1 MPPKK
6 VIFVCNTKNTFI
18 TNDIILLEGMGY
30 KVFLI
35 YSPAYK
41 DPFRFLLNRIREF
54 FLCFS
59 LIPKADALFS
69 WFNDYHTT
77 IPLAIS
83 RIFKK
88 PFITIVGGYD
98 AVANDSL
105 KYGLFLNKNIRRA
118 LGVWNYKKTN
128 EIWVVNKS
136 LSEGCSF
143 ANKDS
148 ETISGIRNFIPD
160 LNTPIFEVP
169 TAYDFNFWKNNEIK
183 KQKTILTVA
192 NITDKRT
199 FERKGIPLFLYLA
212 EQLPDFKFTLAGM
225 KYQLKTNSFPRN
237 IKILGKQ
244 NGQQLKSLYGV
255 NKYYFQ
261 GSKIEGLPNVLC
273 EAMLCEC
280 IPLGNKVFGIPYA
293 IGDTGIIFEGFND
306 IQKVLEFL
314 NNNKKDGLKARK
326 QIIKKFSKNRRA
338 AQFKRVLKTY

>member
-1 MPPKK
+1 MTSKK
-6 VIFVCNTKNTFI
+6 VIIFCNIKNTFI
-18 TNDIILLEGMGY
+18 TNDIYLLEEMGY

-41 DPFRFLLNRIREF
+41 DPFRFLLNRFREF
-54 FLCFS
+54 FLCLF
-59 LIPKADALFS
+59 LIPKANALFS

-98 AVANDSL
+98 AVANNSL

-143 ANKDS
+143 AKKDS
-148 ETISGIRNFIPD
+148 ETISGIKNFIPD

-183 KQKTILTVA
+183 IQKTILTVA
-192 NITDKRT
+192 NITDK
-199 FERKGIPLFLYLA
+199 
-212 EQLPDFKFTLAGM
+212 
-225 KYQLKTNSFPRN
+225 
-237 IKILGKQ
+237 
-244 NGQQLKSLYGV
+244 
-255 NKYYFQ
+255 
-261 GSKIEGLPNVLC
+261 
-273 EAMLCEC
+273 
-280 IPLGNKVFGIPYA
+280 
-293 IGDTGIIFEGFND
+293 
-306 IQKVLEFL
+306 
-314 NNNKKDGLKARK
+314 
-326 QIIKKFSKNRRA
+326 
-338 AQFKRVLKTY
+338 

>member
-6 VIFVCNTKNTFI
+6 VIFICNIKNTFI
-18 TNDIILLEGMGY
+18 INDINLLEDMGY

-54 FLCFS
+54 FLCFA

-83 RIFKK
+83 RIFNK

-118 LGVWNYKKTN
+118 LGVWNFKKTN

-143 ANKDS
+143 AKKDS
-148 ETISGIRNFIPD
+148 KTISGIKSFIPD

-169 TAYDFNFWKNNEIK
+169 TAYDFNFWKK
-183 KQKTILTVA
+183 KKTKIPKTVLTVA
-192 NITDKRT
+192 NINDKRT

-225 KYQLKTNSFPRN
+225 NYQFKINSIPRN

-244 NGQQLKSLYGV
+244 NGQQPKSLYGV

-326 QIIKKFSKNRRA
+326 HIIKKFSKNRRA

>member
-83 RIFKK
+83 RIFNK

-118 LGVWNYKKTN
+118 LGVWNFKKTN

-143 ANKDS
+143 AKKDS
-148 ETISGIRNFIPD
+148 KTISGIKSFIPD

-169 TAYDFNFWKNNEIK
+169 TAYDFNFWKK
-183 KQKTILTVA
+183 KKTKIPKTVLTVA
-192 NITDKRT
+192 NINDKRT

-225 KYQLKTNSFPRN
+225 NYQFKINSIPRN

-280 IPLGNKVFGIPYA
+280 IPLGNKVFGIPNA
-293 IGDTGIIFEGFND
+293 IGDTGIIFEGYND

-326 QIIKKFSKNRRA
+326 HIIKKFSKNRRA